1 MVPIKKGAQS
11 DAAESI
17 SRANLKKID
26 PTLRSKPEARQL
38 NVGNAIQSFDDD
50 GVYLQA
56 DVRSGSDND
65 EMKFDKGSGSHRS

>member
-1 MVPIKKGAQS
+1 MEPDKTSEVVAGDITMVPIETSAQS

-50 GVYLQA
+50 GVYL
-56 DVRSGSDND
+56 
-65 EMKFDKGSGSHRS
+65 

>member
-1 MVPIKKGAQS
+1 MEPDKTSEVVAGDITMVPIEIGAQS

-50 GVYLQA
+50 GVYL
-56 DVRSGSDND
+56 
-65 EMKFDKGSGSHRS
+65 

>member
-1 MVPIKKGAQS
+1 MEPDKTSEVVAGDITMVPIEKGAQS

-50 GVYLQA
+50 GVYL
-56 DVRSGSDND
+56 
-65 EMKFDKGSGSHRS
+65 

>member
-1 MVPIKKGAQS
+1 MEPDKTSEVVAGDITMVPIEKGAQS

-38 NVGNAIQSFDDD
+38 NV
-50 GVYLQA
+50 
-56 DVRSGSDND
+56 
-65 EMKFDKGSGSHRS
+65 

>member
-1 MVPIKKGAQS
+1 MEPDKTSEVVAGDITMVPIETGAQS

-50 GVYLQA
+50 GVYL
-56 DVRSGSDND
+56 
-65 EMKFDKGSGSHRS
+65 

>member
-1 MVPIKKGAQS
+1 MEPDKTSEVVAGDITMVPIAIGAQS

-50 GVYLQA
+50 GVYL
-56 DVRSGSDND
+56 
-65 EMKFDKGSGSHRS
+65 